1 MTQLISKNQFTYA
14 DILKAYME
22 CRKHKRNTKTAMNFE
37 KNFIDKLSVLLR
49 QINTRTFKS
58 GRYTCFAVVQ
68 PKPREV
74 WAAPFKNRIIHH
86 LIHNEIG
93 KEFEK
98 HYIDQTYSCIKGR
111 GSLKCIRDAFKGC
124 RSITENW
131 TKEAF
136 FIKLDIKN
144 FFVSLDKNILWNIL
158 REKVDENS
166 TLGWLVY
173 KSIFDDI
180 TINPH
185 YRHKEILAKVPPYKS
200 LKNINRMQKGLP
212 VGNLTSQF
220 YSNVYMN
227 AFDLYC
233 KHVLKLKYYYRYV
246 DDILILVKD
255 SSSANIIVNQINNW
269 LIENRHL
276 ELNTNKTIINR
287 IKYGVKFLGVRMFP
301 HYIIPTKCIF
311 NKLDLAIKNFR
322 KDIFNEKRL
331 ATLNSYLGMF
341 IPFNSYSIRTKILKD
356 IRLEFIYNNDGRKV
370 YLEKS
375 I

>member
-1 MTQLISKNQFTYA
+1 MKQLISKNIFTYE
-14 DILKAYME
+14 DVLKAYME
-22 CRKHKRNTKTAMNFE
+22 CRKYKRNTKTAMNFE
-37 KNFIDKLSVLLR
+37 KNFIDKLQVLLK

-58 GRYTCFAVVQ
+58 GRYTCFAVIQ

-111 GSLKCIRDAFKGC
+111 GSLKAILDVFKGC

-144 FFVSLDKNILWNIL
+144 FFVSLDKEILWDL
-158 REKVDENS
+158 LKEKVDENS

-180 TINPH
+180 TQNPH
-185 YRHKEILAKVPPYKS
+185 YRHKEILAQVPAYKS
-200 LKNINRMQKGLP
+200 LKNIDRMKKGLP

-227 AFDLYC
+227 EFDLFC

-246 DDILILVKD
+246 DDILILIKD
-255 SSSANIIVNQINNW
+255 SLSANIIVNRINNW

-276 ELNTNKTIINR
+276 QLNTNKTVINR
-287 IKYGVKFLGVRMFP
+287 IKYGIKFLGVRIFP

-311 NKLDLAIKNFR
+311 NKLKWALKNF
-322 KDIFNEKRL
+322 KKNIFDEKCL

-341 IPFNSYSIRTKILKD
+341 IPFNNYSIRTKILSNT
-356 IRLEFIYNNDGRKV
+356 RLEFIYNNNGRTV